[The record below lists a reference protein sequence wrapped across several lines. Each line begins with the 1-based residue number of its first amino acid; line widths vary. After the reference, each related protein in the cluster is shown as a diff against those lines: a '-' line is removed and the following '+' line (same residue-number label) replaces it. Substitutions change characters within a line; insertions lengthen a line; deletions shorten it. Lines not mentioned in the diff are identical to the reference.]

1 MSRMNRSLMA
11 ALSAVAIVMIVFVIM
26 WILDLSTLSSYMGSI
41 GGMVGGVLGAT
52 YLRRF
57 QDERFIQI
65 MNRAAR
71 NVFVYLMIL
80 LPMCSIV
87 PIWLEEITLQI
98 AVLLIF
104 VPWMS
109 SLVIYFLS
117 LFYYYRK

>member
-1 MSRMNRSLMA
+1 MMMNRSLMA
-11 ALSAVAIVMIVFVIM
+11 ALSAVATVMIVFVIIS
-26 WILDLSTLSSYMGSI
+26 ILGLTTLSSYMGAI

-52 YLRRF
+52 YMQRF
-57 QDERFIQI
+57 QDERFTQI
-65 MNRAAR
+65 MNQAAR

-80 LPMCSIV
+80 LPMSSVALILVEEFTAQIV
-87 PIWLEEITLQI
+87 
-98 AVLLIF
+98 AGLIL